1 MEKEK
6 EKQEGNQ
13 KKGFFSKIKAAIST
27 EPIRVGVGVIVI
39 IFGLFLAL
47 SFFSFFFTGWEDQ
60 NLLTGDYSAEYLSEN
75 IQNWTGLIGARLSDF
90 FINRTF
96 GLSVFFYLFYL
107 FLIGF
112 WLINIQPFKGKMLR
126 VFFICSFFLIWGSL
140 LLGSFVDKYDST
152 FLFLGGEHGYWM
164 TLFLKSNVGYVG
176 IVLLLILSLLI
187 FSFYAFEGVFEKFN
201 SSISFLFGPKVAL
214 DVDGAENNVENNAPS
229 DNQGVNLQ
237 DGEGQGGDQTDTGET
252 SPIGDKEGENTTV
265 DPQTQAGE
273 GETTLPEVNSVTGD
287 DEGGEKLVQPTTS
300 DIEFIVES
308 PKPDEYTSDLQ
319 SNGTTEEN
327 PENSGEKNQ
336 ENETNST
343 VIKVEG
349 SDKDDVGFTIEQTN
363 VEMVKEEDISELYD
377 PTKDLENYKKP
388 SLDLFDEH
396 PVQQNIDVE
405 EQNQNKNRIVEVLRS
420 FGVEITSIRATV
432 GPTVTLY
439 EVTPAPGVRI
449 AKIRNLGDDIAL
461 TIAAKGIRIIA
472 PIPGKGTIGIEV
484 PNAKPVIVPMAEIIG
499 SKKFQ
504 ESKFDLP
511 IALGKTITNEVFMLD
526 LCKMPHVLVAGA
538 TGQGKSVGLN
548 AIITSLLYKKH
559 PSELKF
565 VMVDPK
571 MVEFSMYAPIEKH
584 FLAKMPDE
592 EDAIITDVKKVV
604 NTLNSLCIEMDQRYE
619 LLKEASV
626 RQIKEYNEK
635 FINRRLNPNKGHHFM
650 PYIVVVIDEFADLIM
665 QVGKE
670 VETPIARIAQKARA
684 VGIHM
689 ILATQRPSANII
701 TGVIR
706 ANFPA
711 RFAFRVSTGLESRVI
726 LDTSGADQLIGRG
739 DMLISQ
745 GNDLDR
751 VQCALV
757 DTPEVERIAKHIAG
771 QQGYPTAFIL
781 PEYHDESEGGEVK
794 DVDLSKKDS
803 MFNEVAE
810 LVVATQ
816 QGSTSMIQ
824 RKFSIGY
831 NRAGRIMDQ
840 LEAAGIVG
848 PAEGSKPRQ
857 VLVTDMVQLDSM
869 LNSL

>member
-6 EKQEGNQ
+6 QKQNEVPA
-13 KKGFFSKIKAAIST
+13 KGGIFSNIRHALTNEPFRVAI
-27 EPIRVGVGVIVI
+27 GVVI
-39 IFGLFLAL
+39 IISGLFLAMA
-47 SFFSFFFTGWEDQ
+47 FFSFFFTGWEDQ
-60 NLLTGDYSAEYLSEN
+60 SLLKGDFSDEYLTQN
-75 IQNWTGLIGARLSDF
+75 IKNWTGLWGAKLSDF
-90 FINRTF
+90 CINRTF
-96 GLSVFFYLFYL
+96 GIPVFFYLFYW
-107 FLIGF
+107 FIVGF
-112 WLINIQPFKGKMLR
+112 WLITVRPFKGKMLKL
-126 VFFICSFFLIWGSL
+126 FFVCSFFLIWGSVL
-140 LLGSFVDKYDST
+140 AGSFIENYEST
-152 FLFLGGEHGYWM
+152 FLFLGGEHGYQVN
-164 TLFLKSNVGYVG
+164 LFLRANIGVVGV
-176 IVLLLILSLLI
+176 VLLLIVTLVI
-187 FSFYAFEGVFEKFN
+187 FSFYAFDGVYEKFIQVIDKLFAPKPAPVVVENQEEENPQQEDTLTKEQKLDTENVVNTDMN
-201 SSISFLFGPKVAL
+201 SSDSPSS
-214 DVDGAENNVENNAPS
+214 DGEEKMNNAVTETGNENSLKETVTDVPFEI
-229 DNQGVNLQ
+229 DNNNSQKEAQ
-237 DGEGQGGDQTDTGET
+237 YQTDTKDDEQTQSLNANLQNESISEKTEITTDPDSTHKTSIKGEST
-252 SPIGDKEGENTTV
+252 DGVGFVIEQQTVEMMKEGE
-265 DPQTQAGE
+265 
-273 GETTLPEVNSVTGD
+273 
-287 DEGGEKLVQPTTS
+287 
-300 DIEFIVES
+300 
-308 PKPDEYTSDLQ
+308 
-319 SNGTTEEN
+319 
-327 PENSGEKNQ
+327 
-336 ENETNST
+336 
-343 VIKVEG
+343 
-349 SDKDDVGFTIEQTN
+349 
-363 VEMVKEEDISELYD
+363 EMELYD
-377 PTKDLENYKKP
+377 PTKDLEFYKKP
-388 SLDLFDEH
+388 TLDLFDEH
-396 PVQQNIDVE
+396 VIQQNIDLE
-405 EQNQNKNRIVEVLRS
+405 EQTKNKNRIVEVLHS
-420 FGVEITSIRATV
+420 FNVEITSIKATV

-484 PNAKPVIVPMAEIIG
+484 PNAKSVVVPMAEIIG

-504 ESKFDLP
+504 ESKFELP
-511 IALGKTITNEVFMLD
+511 IALGRTITNEVFMLD

-584 FLAKMPDE
+584 FLAKMPDA

-604 NTLNSLCIEMDQRYE
+604 QTLNSLCVEMDNRYE
-619 LLKEASV
+619 LLKDASV
-626 RQIKEYNEK
+626 RQLKEYNEK
-635 FINRRLNPNKGHHFM
+635 FVNRKLNPEKGHHYM

-665 QVGKE
+665 QVGKD

-726 LDTSGADQLIGRG
+726 LDTSGAEQLIGRG

-757 DTPEVERIAKHIAG
+757 DTPEVERIAKHIAE

-781 PEYHDESEGGEVK
+781 PEYVDENEGGEGK
-794 DVDLSKKDS
+794 ADVDLSKKDS
-803 MFNEVAE
+803 MFNEAAQ

-857 VLVTDMVQLDSM
+857 VMVTDMAMLDTILS
-869 LNSL
+869 SI

>member
-1 MEKEK
+1 MS
-6 EKQEGNQ
+6 N
-13 KKGFFSKIKAAIST
+13 
-27 EPIRVGVGVIVI
+27 EPLRLAMGVVVI
-39 IFGLFLAL
+39 ISGLFLTL

-60 NLLTGDYSAEYLSEN
+60 SLLKGDYSNEYLAEN
-75 IQNWTGLIGARLSDF
+75 IKNWTGLLGARLSDF
-90 FINRTF
+90 CINRTF
-96 GLSVFFYLFYL
+96 GVSVIFYLFYW

-112 WLINIQPFKGKMLR
+112 WLLNVRPFEGKMR
-126 VFFICSFFLIWGSL
+126 KVFFICSFFLVWGSVL
-140 LLGSFVDKYDST
+140 AGSFIDSYEST
-152 FLFLGGEHGYWM
+152 FLFLGGEHGYQ
-164 TLFLKSNVGYVG
+164 TNLFLQANVGFVG
-176 IVLLLILSLLI
+176 VVLILFVTLLI
-187 FSFYAFEGVFEKFN
+187 FSFYAFNGVYEGFVKMLNRMFHSHPE
-201 SSISFLFGPKVAL
+201 PVL
-214 DVDGAENNVENNAPS
+214 DPTENNA
-229 DNQGVNLQ
+229 GVENG
-237 DGEGQGGDQTDTGET
+237 DGE
-252 SPIGDKEGENTTV
+252 K
-265 DPQTQAGE
+265 
-273 GETTLPEVNSVTGD
+273 PEVVTNSGD
-287 DEGGEKLVQPTTS
+287 ETGGEPVAATSTDQP
-300 DIEFIVES
+300 V
-308 PKPDEYTSDLQ
+308 
-319 SNGTTEEN
+319 EN
-327 PENSGEKNQ
+327 PEKPETVEQEGNTMTFDLTKQDGNKNASDNTVKQGSKKDPDDIPFVVDPVNPTELIQNTNGNDAGSPATEANQPVSEVKPESGE
-336 ENETNST
+336 
-343 VIKVEG
+343 
-349 SDKDDVGFTIEQTN
+349 VGFTIEQST
-363 VEMVKEEDISELYD
+363 VEMANGEGDMTLYD
-377 PTKDLENYKKP
+377 PTKDLEFYKKP
-388 SLDLFDEH
+388 TLDLFKEYDI
-396 PVQQNIDVE
+396 QNNIDVD
-405 EQNQNKNRIVEVLRS
+405 EQNKNKNRIVEVLRS
-420 FGVEITSIRATV
+420 FGVEITSIKATV

-449 AKIRNLGDDIAL
+449 AKIRGLGDDIAL

-484 PNAKPVIVPMAEIIG
+484 PNAKPVVVPMAEIIG

-504 ESKFDLP
+504 ESKFELP

-571 MVEFSMYAPIEKH
+571 MVEFSMYAPIEHH
-584 FLAKMPDE
+584 FLAKMPDA

-604 NTLNSLCIEMDQRYE
+604 QTLNSLCVEMDQRYE

-626 RQIKEYNEK
+626 RQVKEYNEK
-635 FINRRLNPNKGHHFM
+635 FINRKLNPNKGHHFM

-665 QVGKE
+665 QVGKD

-726 LDTSGADQLIGRG
+726 LDTGGAEQLIGRG

-757 DTPEVERIAKHIAG
+757 DTPEVERIAKHIAD

-781 PEYHDESEGGEVK
+781 PEYVDESETSEGK
-794 DVDLSKKDS
+794 ADVDLSKKDP
-803 MFNEVAE
+803 MFDEAAQ

-857 VLVTDMVQLDSM
+857 VMVTDMAMLDTILS
-869 LNSL
+869 SI

>member
-1 MEKEK
+1 MGK
-6 EKQEGNQ
+6 EKQKQDETPTKG
-13 KKGFFSKIKAAIST
+13 GFFSKLKHSISNEPFRLAI
-27 EPIRVGVGVIVI
+27 GVII
-39 IFGLFLAL
+39 IISGLFLTL

-60 NLLTGDYSAEYLSEN
+60 SLLKGDYSNEYLAEN
-75 IQNWTGLIGARLSDF
+75 IKNWTGLLGARLSDF
-90 FINRTF
+90 CINRTF
-96 GLSVFFYLFYL
+96 GVSVIFYLFYW
-107 FLIGF
+107 FLIGL
-112 WLINIQPFKGKMLR
+112 WLLNVRPFEGKMR
-126 VFFICSFFLIWGSL
+126 KMFFICSFFLVWGSVL
-140 LLGSFVDKYDST
+140 AGSFIDSYEST
-152 FLFLGGEHGYWM
+152 FLFLGGEHGYQ
-164 TLFLKSNVGYVG
+164 TNLFLQANVGFVG
-176 IVLLLILSLLI
+176 VVLILFVTLLI
-187 FSFYAFEGVFEKFN
+187 FSFYAFNGVYEGFVKMLNRMFHSHPE
-201 SSISFLFGPKVAL
+201 PVL
-214 DVDGAENNVENNAPS
+214 DPTENNA
-229 DNQGVNLQ
+229 GVENG
-237 DGEGQGGDQTDTGET
+237 DGE
-252 SPIGDKEGENTTV
+252 K
-265 DPQTQAGE
+265 
-273 GETTLPEVNSVTGD
+273 PEVVTNSGD
-287 DEGGEKLVQPTTS
+287 ETGGEPVAATSTDQP
-300 DIEFIVES
+300 V
-308 PKPDEYTSDLQ
+308 
-319 SNGTTEEN
+319 EN
-327 PENSGEKNQ
+327 PEKPETVESEGNTMTFDLTKQDGNKNASDNTVKQGSKKDPDDIPFVVDPVNPTELIQNTNGNDGGSPATEANQPASEVKPESGE
-336 ENETNST
+336 
-343 VIKVEG
+343 
-349 SDKDDVGFTIEQTN
+349 VGFTIEQST
-363 VEMVKEEDISELYD
+363 VEMANGEGDMTLYD
-377 PTKDLENYKKP
+377 PTKDLEFYKKP
-388 SLDLFDEH
+388 TLDLFKEYDI
-396 PVQQNIDVE
+396 QNNIDVD
-405 EQNQNKNRIVEVLRS
+405 EQNKNKNRIVEVLRS
-420 FGVEITSIRATV
+420 FGVEITSIKATV

-449 AKIRNLGDDIAL
+449 AKIRGLGDDIAL

-484 PNAKPVIVPMAEIIG
+484 PNAKPVVVPMAEIIG

-504 ESKFDLP
+504 ESKFELP

-571 MVEFSMYAPIEKH
+571 MVEFSMYAPIEHH
-584 FLAKMPDE
+584 FLAKMPDA

-604 NTLNSLCIEMDQRYE
+604 QTLNSLCVEMDQRYE

-626 RQIKEYNEK
+626 RQVKEYNEK
-635 FINRRLNPNKGHHFM
+635 FINRKLNPNKGHHFM

-665 QVGKE
+665 QVGKD

-726 LDTSGADQLIGRG
+726 LDTGGAEQLIGRG

-757 DTPEVERIAKHIAG
+757 DTPEVERIAKHIAD

-781 PEYHDESEGGEVK
+781 PEYVDESETSEGK
-794 DVDLSKKDS
+794 ADVDLSKKDP
-803 MFNEVAE
+803 MFDEAAQ

-857 VLVTDMVQLDSM
+857 VMVTDMAMLDTILS
-869 LNSL
+869 SI

>member
-1 MEKEK
+1 MGK
-6 EKQEGNQ
+6 EKQKQDEVPTKG
-13 KKGFFSKIKAAIST
+13 GFFAKLRHSLSN
-27 EPIRVGVGVIVI
+27 EPLRLAMGVVVI
-39 IFGLFLAL
+39 ISGLFLTL

-60 NLLTGDYSAEYLSEN
+60 SLLKGDYSNEYLAEN
-75 IQNWTGLIGARLSDF
+75 IKNWTGLLGAKLSDF
-90 FINRTF
+90 CINRTF
-96 GLSVFFYLFYL
+96 GVSVIFYLFYW

-112 WLINIQPFKGKMLR
+112 WLLNVRPFEGKMR
-126 VFFICSFFLIWGSL
+126 KVFFICSFFLVWGSVL
-140 LLGSFVDKYDST
+140 AGSFIENYEST
-152 FLFLGGEHGYWM
+152 FLFLGGEHGYQ
-164 TLFLKSNVGYVG
+164 TNLFLQANVGYVG
-176 IVLLLILSLLI
+176 VVLLLLVTLLI
-187 FSFYAFEGVFEKFN
+187 FSFYAFDGVYEKFSKLLNRIFHSQPKPVVDPNVVVAEGENPEGENPEVVTNPNDDTNGEDESVKTVTNQNVEGTDKPEGDTQESN
-201 SSISFLFGPKVAL
+201 SITFNLTTDDGNNVSE
-214 DVDGAENNVENNAPS
+214 GAEKQTTKSDSNDIPFVVDPVQPTELVDNVNEKVDSTSESTQNATQNPNPS
-229 DNQGVNLQ
+229 A
-237 DGEGQGGDQTDTGET
+237 TTPDTGE
-252 SPIGDKEGENTTV
+252 
-265 DPQTQAGE
+265 
-273 GETTLPEVNSVTGD
+273 
-287 DEGGEKLVQPTTS
+287 
-300 DIEFIVES
+300 
-308 PKPDEYTSDLQ
+308 
-319 SNGTTEEN
+319 
-327 PENSGEKNQ
+327 
-336 ENETNST
+336 
-343 VIKVEG
+343 
-349 SDKDDVGFTIEQTN
+349 VGFTIEQST
-363 VEMVKEEDISELYD
+363 VEMANDEGDMTLYD
-377 PTKDLENYKKP
+377 PTKDLEFYKKP
-388 SLDLFDEH
+388 TLDLFKEYDI
-396 PVQQNIDVE
+396 QNNIDVD
-405 EQNQNKNRIVEVLRS
+405 EQNKNKNRIVEVLRS
-420 FGVEITSIRATV
+420 FGVEITSIKATV

-449 AKIRNLGDDIAL
+449 AKIRGLGDDIAL

-484 PNAKPVIVPMAEIIG
+484 PNAKPVVVPMAEIIG

-504 ESKFDLP
+504 ESKFELP

-571 MVEFSMYAPIEKH
+571 MVEFSMYAPIERH
-584 FLAKMPDE
+584 FLAKMPDAE
-592 EDAIITDVKKVV
+592 EAIITDVKKVV
-604 NTLNSLCIEMDQRYE
+604 QTLNSLCVEMDQRYE

-626 RQIKEYNEK
+626 RQLKEYNEK
-635 FINRRLNPNKGHHFM
+635 FINRKLNPNKGHHYM

-665 QVGKE
+665 QVGKD

-726 LDTSGADQLIGRG
+726 LDTGGAEQLIGRG

-757 DTPEVERIAKHIAG
+757 DTPEVERIAKHIAD

-781 PEYHDESEGGEVK
+781 PEYVDESESAEGK
-794 DVDLSKKDS
+794 ADVDLSKKDP
-803 MFNEVAE
+803 MFDDAAQ

-857 VLVTDMVQLDSM
+857 VMVTDMASLDSI
-869 LNSL
+869 LSSI